1 VTCFYIG
8 GSVGAFLPGIA
19 WNAAGW
25 TACIAM
31 VLAMLLA
38 MGAVATIAYRGV
50 TT

>member
-1 VTCFYIG
+1 
-8 GSVGAFLPGIA
+8 VGAFLPGIA

-50 TT
+50 TM